1 MTPEMS
7 SVIVRISQDKS
18 QTVNLSGLNSVLDVK
33 LVIAKQIQLDV
44 NDFNLV
50 FSGKFLNPETSL
62 QVPSLSIPLCFH
74 RSSFKLQLSSYEKY
88 HIFKKSA

>member
-18 QTVNLSGLNSVLDVK
+18 QTVNLSGLYSVLDVK

-62 QVPSLSIPLCFH
+62 QVPHLSVF
-74 RSSFKLQLSSYEKY
+74 LS
-88 HIFKKSA
+88 